1 MSRISR
7 VARPTIAHLD
17 ILTLLHATTMPPLH
31 HLINT
36 S

>member
-7 VARPTIAHLD
+7 VARPAIAHLD
-17 ILTLLHATTMPPLH
+17 ILTYLHATTMSSLH
-31 HLINT
+31 HIMNT